1 MSQFTTTRSNI
12 GDMSIEAGV
21 VIDLTAATT
30 SIFNTARTNGGQAV
44 QVNPEVSPN
53 RPQPRFA
60 GGSSRNMLI
69 ETATNNNIPSGW
81 FKQIKKYEWTC
92 EDPRFNVLVNSDAS
106 LVWSDATNAIM
117 TAPPGSIPLDERI
130 SCTTLVTSGG
140 PGNRE
145 YIVDL
150 GSATGLVTLTFDA
163 YTVPDIFTVEYNG
176 TEVINTGYRGV
187 SGTYDGVAVVVA
199 GPGAGT
205 ASFTKS
211 TASPSFCTVR
221 VTAPFTGTGWQLN
234 LSCPG
239 GVAPPYTPSATGRKT
254 FTATSTAYGNSLNGG
269 TAFTRSVMYEGKE
282 RSTEIEM
289 TSDALGGVFELSQN
303 TVTQWVETVDQL
315 FRCDL
320 IDEFGTAGIG
330 TISDHSEVIAIR
342 ENPPSINGDPRYL
355 DPTGSYV
362 ATTYGKDTYNNGVDF
377 SIAINM
383 VVTPP
388 LALYTY
394 LKAAVTSGSITG
406 ITGPFSA
413 PTLPA
418 NTSGVKVIPISYS
431 DGLGN
436 VTQFSEGAFLWK

>member
-44 QVNPEVSPN
+44 PMQPLITGNFPSN
-53 RPQPRFA
+53 RAQPRFA

-69 ETATNNNIPSGW
+69 ETATNDDIPSGW
-81 FKQIKKYEWTC
+81 FKQIKKYEWAC
-92 EDPRFNVLVNSDAS
+92 EDPRFNVLVNSNGS
-106 LVWSDATNAIM
+106 LEWSDDTDVIM
-117 TAPPGSIPLDERI
+117 TAPAGSIPLDERI
-130 SCTTLVTSGG
+130 ICTAIVTDGG
-140 PGNRE
+140 PGNSE

-211 TASPSFCTVR
+211 TASPSFCIVR
-221 VTAPFTGTGWQLN
+221 VTAPFTGTAWTLN

-239 GVAPPYTPSATGRKT
+239 GAAPPYTPSATGRNT

-282 RSTEIEM
+282 VETEIEM
-289 TSDALGGVFELSQN
+289 TSVALGGTFPFTQS
-303 TVTQWVETVDQL
+303 TVTHWVETGNQ
-315 FRCDL
+315 FRCD
-320 IDEFGTAGIG
+320 ISSAGVA
-330 TISDHSEVIAIR
+330 TISDHSQVIAIR
-342 ENPPSINGDPRYL
+342 PTVAGAEQYL
-355 DPTGSYV
+355 DPTGSYDST
-362 ATTYGKDTYNNGVDF
+362 AYGRNTYNNGVDF

-406 ITGPFSA
+406 VTGPFSA

-418 NTSGVKVIPISYS
+418 NTSGVKIIPISYS

>member
-21 VIDLTAATT
+21 VIDLLNSPTGV
-30 SIFNTARTNGGQAV
+30 FNIARTNGGEAV
-44 QVNPEVSPN
+44 QVNPEVSSN

-69 ETATNNNIPSGW
+69 ETATNDDIPSGW
-81 FKQIKKYEWTC
+81 FKQIKKYEWAC
-92 EDPRFNVLVNSDAS
+92 EDPRFNVLVNSNGS
-106 LVWSDATNAIM
+106 LEWSDDTDVIM
-117 TAPPGSIPLDERI
+117 TAPAGSIPLDERI
-130 SCTTLVTSGG
+130 ICTAIVTDGG
-140 PGNRE
+140 PGNSE

-187 SGTYDGVAVVVA
+187 SGTYDGVPVTVA
-199 GPGAGT
+199 GGPSGSV
-205 ASFTKS
+205 SFTKS
-211 TASPSFCTVR
+211 TASPSFCIVR
-221 VTAPFTGTGWQLN
+221 VTAPFTGTAWELN

-239 GVAPPYTPSATGRKT
+239 GAAPPYTPSATGRKT
-254 FTATSTAYGNSLNGG
+254 FTATSTAYGDSLNGG

-282 RSTEIEM
+282 VETEIEM
-289 TSDALGGVFELSQN
+289 TSVALGGTFPFTQS
-303 TVTQWVETVDQL
+303 TVTHWVETGNQ
-315 FRCDL
+315 FRCD
-320 IDEFGTAGIG
+320 ISSAGVA
-330 TISDHSEVIAIR
+330 TISDHSQVIAIR
-342 ENPPSINGDPRYL
+342 PTVAGAEQYL
-355 DPTGSYV
+355 DPTGSYDST
-362 ATTYGKDTYNNGVDF
+362 AYGRDTYNNGVDF

-383 VVTPP
+383 IVTPP
-388 LALYTY
+388 LELYTY
-394 LKAAVTSGSITG
+394 IKVDLHSGGGSAYITG
-406 ITGPFSA
+406 VTGPFSA

-418 NTSGVKVIPISYS
+418 NASHTKIIPISYS

>member
-1 MSQFTTTRSNI
+1 
-12 GDMSIEAGV
+12 
-21 VIDLTAATT
+21 
-30 SIFNTARTNGGQAV
+30 
-44 QVNPEVSPN
+44 
-53 RPQPRFA
+53 
-60 GGSSRNMLI
+60 MLI
-69 ETATNNNIPSGW
+69 ETATNDDIPSGW
-81 FKQIKKYEWTC
+81 FKQVRKYEWSC
-92 EDPRFNVLVNSDAS
+92 EDPRFNVLVNSDGS

-163 YTVPDIFTVEYNG
+163 FTVPDIFKVEYNG

-211 TASPSFCTVR
+211 TASPSFCIVR

-239 GVAPPYTPSATGRKT
+239 GAAPPYTPSATGRKT

-269 TAFTRSVMYEGKE
+269 ASFVRSVMYEGKE
-282 RSTEIEM
+282 RSTAINM
-289 TSDALGGVFELSQN
+289 TSDVLGGTFPFSQN
-303 TVTQWVETVDQL
+303 SVTQWVETGTFNR

-320 IDEFGTAGIG
+320 INEFGTEGIG
-330 TISDHSEVIAIR
+330 SISDHSQVIAIR
-342 ENPPSINGDPRYL
+342 VEPPTIDGEQKYL
-355 DPTGSYV
+355 DPTGSYDST
-362 ATTYGKDTYNNGVDF
+362 AYGRDTYNNGVDF

-388 LALYTY
+388 LELYTY
-394 LKAAVTSGSITG
+394 IKAATTSGSVTA

-413 PTLPA
+413 PTLPS
-418 NTSGVKVIPISYS
+418 NTTNSKVIPISYS